1 MKYLIL
7 CLLVS
12 QLSFAET
19 LSDQLSAR
27 RAEFKEKAPADVQ
40 KLYEESIDRL
50 KELKLPDSALK
61 LGATMP
67 KNTLTQE
74 KGKFLVVTFYR
85 GGWCPYCML
94 QLKAFEKLNKD
105 FVSANSKVLA
115 LAPQSPNE
123 IKKTKKTQGLSFE
136 LKSDKNL
143 DIARRF
149 GIVFKVEPAI
159 VEAYKKHGI
168 DLSYSHNELPLP
180 ATFVF
185 DKSGKVIFS
194 YVDADYRLRAE
205 PQQILDLIKAN

>member
-7 CLLVS
+7 CLFIS
-12 QLSFAET
+12 QVVFAET
-19 LSDQLSAR
+19 LSDQLKAR
-27 RAEFKEKAPADVQ
+27 REEFKAKAPADVQ

-50 KELKLPDSALK
+50 KELKLPESALK

-94 QLKAFEKLNKD
+94 QLKAFEKLNKE
-105 FVSANSKVLA
+105 FSAADTKILA
-115 LAPQSPNE
+115 LAPQATNE
-123 IKKTKKTQGLSFE
+123 IKKTKKMQGLNFE

-143 DIARRF
+143 DIARKF

-159 VEAYKKHGI
+159 VAAYAKHGI

-180 ATFVF
+180 ATFLF
-185 DKSGKVIFS
+185 DKNGKVIFS